1 VEVSQHLEVDY
12 SERRANLPPKKAR
25 GADSIYMLW
34 CQALLWCVS
43 VAHDMSVE
51 IAHENVRF
59 CAAA

>member
-1 VEVSQHLEVDY
+1 M
-12 SERRANLPPKKAR
+12 
-25 GADSIYMLW
+25 YMLW